1 VSVNLVEDFDAA
13 PEAAAHLY
21 LVESHSGKGPDIRA
35 GSRVH
40 RARRNLGFDLSIGM
54 RYRRP
59 NRRGTRGY
67 RDDMLAAQTGPLPNP
82 AAVDGIFRALADPT
96 RRSVIERLSARQ
108 ASVSELAAPYEMAL
122 PSFMEHLKVL
132 ETCGLVRSRKQGRVR
147 TYQVASEQ
155 LKLAED
161 WLGKQRT
168 LWERRLDRL
177 DNYLLSLK
185 EESSE

>member
-1 VSVNLVEDFDAA
+1 
-13 PEAAAHLY
+13 
-21 LVESHSGKGPDIRA
+21 
-35 GSRVH
+35 
-40 RARRNLGFDLSIGM
+40 M
-54 RYRRP
+54 
-59 NRRGTRGY
+59 
-67 RDDMLAAQTGPLPNP
+67 
-82 AAVDGIFRALADPT
+82 
-96 RRSVIERLSARQ
+96 
-108 ASVSELAAPYEMAL
+108 
-122 PSFMEHLKVL
+122 
-132 ETCGLVRSRKQGRVR
+132 R